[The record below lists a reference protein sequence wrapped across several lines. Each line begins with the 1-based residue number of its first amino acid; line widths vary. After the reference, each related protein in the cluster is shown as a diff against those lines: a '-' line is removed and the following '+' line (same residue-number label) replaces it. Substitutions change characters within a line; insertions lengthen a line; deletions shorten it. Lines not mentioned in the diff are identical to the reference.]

1 MKTDTTSKS
10 NTELQLRVTVQLCE
24 GCCGS
29 FVLQMTA
36 VAVLKSR
43 VALQAQDV
51 VVVKTHAGL

>member
-1 MKTDTTSKS
+1 M
-10 NTELQLRVTVQLCE
+10 
-24 GCCGS
+24 
-29 FVLQMTA
+29 LQMTA